1 MPEVYN
7 RVCRHKQYMSNTTN
21 STGRPDGVYCFR
33 TVSYAVDM
41 TTRGTPGRMIRIDDE
56 MWDLFDQ
63 ACAEEGTTRTDD
75 LRRHIH
81 SRVRAYC
88 KAKGIAM
95 PKIKPRIVRRQKPAA
110 ES

>member
-1 MPEVYN
+1 MQYIGNTINVDFPGHG
-7 RVCRHKQYMSNTTN
+7 VC
-21 STGRPDGVYCFR
+21 CFC

-56 MWDLFDQ
+56 MWDLYDQ

-75 LRRHIH
+75 LRRHVH

-88 KAKGIAM
+88 KAKGIEM
-95 PKIKPRIVRRQKPAA
+95 PKLKPRIVRRKPK
-110 ES
+110 SD